1 MGFHFYADDTQLYLS
16 FNSLSAD
23 DQVSSVSRVESC
35 VREIDNWMTRNK
47 RKLNRDKTEL
57 LVISSRYRPRP
68 SLDSI
73 VVGNCR
79 VCPLISA
86 RNIGVVFDQTLS
98 LEKHVNSVCKVA
110 LFHLR
115 NIAKIREYLTVD
127 NTKILVHAFVI
138 CRLDNCSS
146 LLVGSPKYLFQKL
159 QRIQNCAARLVAQ
172 LPKAARTSP
181 ILQKLHWLPVEQRVI
196 FKVLLLT
203 YKALNNL
210 APKVNRQISSTNTSD
225 SSENLW
231 RQGLFGCGS

>member
-1 MGFHFYADDTQLYLS
+1 MIRLVPFPGI
-16 FNSLSAD
+16 
-23 DQVSSVSRVESC
+23 ESC

-47 RKLNRDKTEL
+47 LKLNRDKTEL

-138 CRLDNCSS
+138 CRLDNCNS

-203 YKALNNL
+203 YKALNYL